1 MGHWNTFASPDLM
14 KNEVQHP
21 TTAWVRITSEA
32 QEVITSVS
40 QDNFHLT
47 CQSTDSTIFS
57 KCKTNN
63 CVDVWMISICYG
75 TNLPNTISSSEIN
88 IIVTISNCR
97 QTLYSSCGG
106 LISVTSH
113 SMHCAKTDAFQSYM
127 HIGKFLEQ
135 DSKAAIS
142 HYTECWCTRVHE
154 AMHRVHRVCMEMQV
168 HGHAHICISG

>member
-1 MGHWNTFASPDLM
+1 
-14 KNEVQHP
+14 
-21 TTAWVRITSEA
+21 
-32 QEVITSVS
+32 
-40 QDNFHLT
+40 
-47 CQSTDSTIFS
+47 
-57 KCKTNN
+57 
-63 CVDVWMISICYG
+63 MISICYG

-168 HGHAHICISG
+168 HAHAHVCISGQWPGCRYSACSFGAQRKRSNQNIGTGRGN